1 MLPAE
6 QLYGSERQRTNRT
19 TLRSP
24 FMPVLIQCLGCC
36 WTMPASPWCYC
47 KDHKWYTACTTSFTG
62 WPLVPTALLSHHL
75 FLHNAR
81 GFTDIPKGLIKAK
94 SLETELR
101 TLWRFVHV
109 AQTCSEQDL
118 WVPKQH
124 FQELS
129 QLQGGK
135 RVKALSDPVLYLLQ
149 HATTR
154 WILHCSY
161 FS

>member
-1 MLPAE
+1 MPRLLLNNA
-6 QLYGSERQRTNRT
+6 SF
-19 TLRSP
+19 TL
-24 FMPVLIQCLGCC
+24 VLLQG
-36 WTMPASPWCYC
+36 PQ
-47 KDHKWYTACTTSFTG
+47 WYAACTTSFTG

-75 FLHNAR
+75 CTKPG

-101 TLWRFVHV
+101 TLGRFVHV

-124 FQELS
+124 FQKLS

-135 RVKALSDPVLYLLQ
+135 RVKALSDLLLYLLQ
-149 HATTR
+149 HATR
-154 WILHCSY
+154 
-161 FS
+161 